1 MPANNTIKKS
11 AAILAF
17 FIGAA
22 AWVAHEA
29 KQETRPAAP
38 NTPSQ
43 SETPNSD
50 VVLRPLTD

>member
-29 KQETRPAAP
+29 EQETRPAAP
-38 NTPSQ
+38 NTSIQ
-43 SETPNSD
+43 SETRNSD